1 MPPTAISVRILLQ
14 YILDF
19 NCFILFFASV
29 TFMSSTL
36 ICSGSGVVVL
46 VIIHMII
53 EAEYI
58 IIGRIFIR
66 RVTLS
71 EGQR

>member
-1 MPPTAISVRILLQ
+1 
-14 YILDF
+14 
-19 NCFILFFASV
+19 
-29 TFMSSTL
+29 MSSTL

-58 IIGRIFIR
+58 IIGKIFIR